1 MHEEFGRYRLIELIG
16 EGGMGKVYRAH
27 DTKMRREVAVKVLT
41 PQLAAVHG
49 FRERFA
55 REAYA
60 AGRLAEPHIIP
71 IHEADEID
79 GHLYLV
85 MPIIEGTDVQA
96 LLNRDGHLSPQLSV
110 KIIEQL
116 AAALDAAHADGLV
129 HRDVKPSNA
138 LITPDEFVYLID
150 FGLVHDGT
158 DSTKLTP
165 TGANVGT
172 WCYMA
177 PERFSDGTGDAR
189 ADVYALS
196 CVLYELLPGKLPFPG
211 NTQEQQCAGHLTR
224 DVPKPTA
231 VNPAVPAGFDEV
243 IARGM
248 VKDPDQRYQTAG
260 ELATAARQALAEDAP
275 LASSESVH
283 PIAPDDAGSP
293 VPGSEP
299 EVSPDPGGVGG
310 QPLSSPSSAPP
321 RPAPERHRRRLRI
334 IVGIAAVVVI
344 VAAGVWIGATARHR
358 TSQPVPA
365 SPSQQVTLPFTG
377 LNAPTPVAVDLA
389 GGLYVGDFYDNRL
402 LKLAAG
408 SFTQTVLPFT
418 GLDHPLGAAV
428 DRADAVYATSSY
440 RHEVLKLAAG
450 ETTAIRL
457 PFKGIQLPMG
467 VAVDASGNVY
477 VTDPYNSWVLKLPVG
492 ASEQT
497 LLPFTGLNYPEGVA
511 VDTAGVVYVCD
522 SYNDRVLELPAGASV
537 QTVLPFSGLKNP
549 EAVAV
554 DRAGAV
560 YVVDSGN
567 NRVLRLPAR
576 AGTQTVLPF
585 SGLKHPEGVAVDGAG
600 NVYVTDSGNNR
611 VLKLP
616 AQ

>member
-27 DTKMRREVAVKVLT
+27 DTKMRRDVAVKVLT
-41 PQLAAVHG
+41 PQLAALDG

-60 AGRLAEPHIIP
+60 AGRLAQPHIIP

-85 MPIIEGTDVQA
+85 MPVIDGTDVQA

-110 KIIEQL
+110 KITEQL

-138 LITPDEFVYLID
+138 LITADEFVYLID
-150 FGLVHDGT
+150 FGLVHDGA
-158 DSTKLTP
+158 STKLTP
-165 TGANVGT
+165 AGSNVGT

-177 PERFSDGTGDAR
+177 PERFSEGASDAR
-189 ADVYALS
+189 SDVYALA
-196 CVLYELLPGKLPFPG
+196 CVLYELLTGELPFPG

-224 DVPKPTA
+224 DAPKPTA
-231 VNPAVPAGFDEV
+231 VNPAVPAGFDDV

-248 VKDPDQRYQTAG
+248 AKDPGRRYQTAG
-260 ELATAARQALAEDAP
+260 ELASAAHRALAQDAP
-275 LASSESVH
+275 QATSESETT
-283 PIAPDDAGSP
+283 
-293 VPGSEP
+293 VP
-299 EVSPDPGGVGG
+299 PDPVGVGG
-310 QPLSSPSSAPP
+310 QPLSVPSNAAPRSAT
-321 RPAPERHRRRLRI
+321 RPVRARRGRRRTIL
-334 IVGIAAVVVI
+334 VGIATVVVL
-344 VAAGVWIGATARHR
+344 VAAMVWVGVADRHR
-358 TSQPVPA
+358 KTQPVPA
-365 SPSQQVTLPFTG
+365 SQSRQVTLPFTG
-377 LNAPTPVAVDLA
+377 LNAPTPAAVDIA
-389 GGLYVGDFYDNRL
+389 GGLYVGNFYDSRV

-418 GLDHPLGAAV
+418 GLDHPFGMAV
-428 DRADAVYATSSY
+428 DRAGAVYATNSY

-450 ETTAIRL
+450 DTTTIRL
-457 PFKGIQLPMG
+457 PFKGIQFPMG
-467 VAVDASGNVY
+467 VAVDAGGNVY
-477 VTDPYNSWVLKLPVG
+477 ATDPYNGWVLKLPAG

-511 VDTAGVVYVCD
+511 VDAAGAVYVCD
-522 SYNDRVLELPAGASV
+522 NYNDRVLELEPGSGA
-537 QTVLPFSGLKNP
+537 QTVLPFSGLSYP

-554 DRAGAV
+554 DSAGAV
-560 YVVDSGN
+560 YVADSAN
-567 NRVLRLPAR
+567 NRVLKLPAGGR
-576 AGTQTVLPF
+576 TQTVLPF
-585 SGLKHPEGVAVDGAG
+585 SGLDHPEGVAVDAAG
-600 NVYVTDSGNNR
+600 NVYVTDGGNNR

-616 AQ
+616 AG

>member
-27 DTKMRREVAVKVLT
+27 DTKMRRDVAVKVLP
-41 PQLAAVHG
+41 PQLAAVDG

-60 AGRLAEPHIIP
+60 AARLAEPHIIP

-85 MPIIEGTDVQA
+85 MPVIEGTDVQA

-116 AAALDAAHADGLV
+116 AAALDAAHAGGLV

-138 LITPDEFVYLID
+138 LITADEFVYLID
-150 FGLVHDGT
+150 FGLVHDGA
-158 DSTKLTP
+158 SKKLTP
-165 TGANVGT
+165 TGSNVGT

-177 PERFSDGTGDAR
+177 PERFSAGTGDAR
-189 ADVYALS
+189 TDVYALA
-196 CVLYELLPGKLPFPG
+196 CVLYELLTGELPFPG
-211 NTQEQQCAGHLTR
+211 DTQEQQCTGHLTR

-231 VNPAVPAGFDEV
+231 VNPAVPAGFDDV
-243 IARGM
+243 MARGM
-248 VKDPDQRYQTAG
+248 AKDPDQRYQTAG
-260 ELATAARQALAEDAP
+260 ELATAARQALVEDAP
-275 LASSESVH
+275 QASCESESKVL
-283 PIAPDDAGSP
+283 
-293 VPGSEP
+293 
-299 EVSPDPGGVGG
+299 PDPVGVGG
-310 QPLSSPSSAPP
+310 QPLSAPSSAAPRAAG
-321 RPAPERHRRRLRI
+321 RPAPERRRRRLRL
-334 IVGIAAVVVI
+334 IVGVAAVVVI
-344 VAAGVWIGATARHR
+344 VAAGVWVGATARHR
-358 TSQPVPA
+358 TSQPVPDSQ
-365 SPSQQVTLPFTG
+365 SPQVTLPFTG
-377 LNAPTPVAVDLA
+377 LNAPTPVTLDFAA
-389 GGLYVGDFYDNRL
+389 GLYVGDFYDSRV

-418 GLDHPLGAAV
+418 GLDHPLGVAV

-450 ETTAIRL
+450 DTTAIRL
-457 PFKGIQLPMG
+457 PFKGLQLPMG
-467 VAVDASGNVY
+467 VAADAGGNVY
-477 VTDPYNSWVLKLPVG
+477 VTDPYNGWVLKLPVG

-511 VDTAGVVYVCD
+511 VDAAGAVYVCD

-549 EAVAV
+549 VAVAV

-560 YVVDSGN
+560 YVADSAN
-567 NRVLRLPAR
+567 NRVLKLPAR
-576 AGTQTVLPF
+576 AGTQTVLRF
-585 SGLKHPEGVAVDGAG
+585 SGLKHPEGVAVDDAG

-616 AQ
+616 VQ